1 MSKNHPDIDRL
12 LTEFKAEDMATWMQ
26 ARVEGKP
33 VVVAR
38 WLDGSKSWEPTQE
51 GRDLLYPELVE
62 PEPVK
67 ETPRNIDVRDPRRKP
82 PGVARA

>member
-51 GRDLLYPELVE
+51 GRNLLYPELVAPASEE
-62 PEPVK
+62 PPK
-67 ETPRNIDVRDPRRKP
+67 MPGAPQGMPRLDVRPKK
-82 PGVARA
+82 A